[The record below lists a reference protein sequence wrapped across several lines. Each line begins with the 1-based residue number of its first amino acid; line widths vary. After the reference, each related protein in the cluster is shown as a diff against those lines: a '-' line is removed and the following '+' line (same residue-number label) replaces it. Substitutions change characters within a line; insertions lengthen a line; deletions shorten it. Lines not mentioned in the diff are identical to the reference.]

1 MHLCS
6 QPPADTLAACGCVP
20 LPFPSTGSP
29 PISFAQTPPRQ
40 PPHPTAPRP
49 NSVWSPRP
57 GLFLRRLLLQ
67 QFASSFVCPTLG
79 ITCSGLQR
87 RRLLCPLLTS
97 DGASPHLSMP
107 VAQRHTVR
115 SPRVLRTHLHAY
127 ARRIYVV
134 VFRTRI
140 GLHGLL
146 PAHPTTPPLSA
157 CLAVA
162 PALCL
167 QLPSDSQSPRTPL
180 PSANTS
186 PCRLCRGLA
195 PPSRCALPDAQK
207 KRAPDGARSYCKLR
221 NPGSRPGP
229 EPQATARRPRSLR
242 SAKRRSGN
250 PTVSWAARR
259 SLRRSLRR
267 CSVSIGMRRPCTA
280 GE

>member
-1 MHLCS
+1 LRLGYVHSTHRPRQGLARQQRLLHSRPVPLQPVFELGYRESIDSWCTFCS
-6 QPPADTLAACGCVP
+6 QPLADTLAACCCVP

-49 NSVWSPRP
+49 NSVWPPRP

-87 RRLLCPLLTS
+87 RRRLSPLLTS

-157 CLAVA
+157 SCSSRQRFAFSF
-162 PALCL
+162 L
-167 QLPSDSQSPRTPL
+167 QIP
-180 PSANTS
+180 
-186 PCRLCRGLA
+186 
-195 PPSRCALPDAQK
+195 
-207 KRAPDGARSYCKLR
+207 
-221 NPGSRPGP
+221 SRPGH
-229 EPQATARRPRSLR
+229 ACLRLTLPRV
-242 SAKRRSGN
+242 G
-250 PTVSWAARR
+250 
-259 SLRRSLRR
+259 
-267 CSVSIGMRRPCTA
+267 
-280 GE
+280 